1 MSITAGRPEV
11 LPPLPVRG
19 WKGVLVLDPPK
30 STPAPILSSLSK
42 ECIWHNFKSNT
53 SLLFSFYTMD
63 LFLFGSFPWGETC
76 LFCHFTAEFPEF
88 WILLRLQL
96 ENNTFY
102 PFKYW
107 LVPCSPRT
115 SSGKLLTLITTSP
128 KTSTFPFQCHCKW
141 IPHLGSPFQQHQCCL
156 SCTNV
161 LWVVFSPCRS
171 SNKFQV
177 VTKLVLLW
185 GNSNCTNRNP
195 QRIFHLVAVS
205 YNKWFAVAPLW
216 VQLSVV
222 QVGCAVEPEDWVNR
236 AGFGSRQ
243 FTLRTLHMVTEVKYY
258 S

>member
-1 MSITAGRPEV
+1 MYLVQFKIKHFFTLQFLHNGFISVRELPMRRDLFV
-11 LPPLPVRG
+11 L
-19 WKGVLVLDPPK
+19 
-30 STPAPILSSLSK
+30 
-42 ECIWHNFKSNT
+42 
-53 SLLFSFYTMD
+53 SFY
-63 LFLFGSFPWGETC
+63 SRISR
-76 LFCHFTAEFPEF
+76 
-88 WILLRLQL
+88 ILDSAKAAAWKQH
-96 ENNTFY
+96 FY

-243 FTLRTLHMVTEVKYY
+243 FTLRTLHMVTKVKYY